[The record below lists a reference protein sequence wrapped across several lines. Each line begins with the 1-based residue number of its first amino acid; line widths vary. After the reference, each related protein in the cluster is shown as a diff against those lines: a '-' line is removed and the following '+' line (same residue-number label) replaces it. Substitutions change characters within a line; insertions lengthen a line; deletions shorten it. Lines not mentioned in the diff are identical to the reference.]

1 MIRHLN
7 TMNTITDMSAARI
20 KQLQHES
27 DTWKRMLGFMMEE
40 NILLKNRLSEVL
52 KESGANGMLE
62 VLDQFQTRFIEQDQ
76 RIAFLRS
83 DIAEIDRLLRRE
95 VFEDPKITGYVEE
108 RVLELRA
115 HLKLVE
121 DEFSRMKTDFL
132 KYLADQIA

>member
-1 MIRHLN
+1 
-7 TMNTITDMSAARI
+7 
-20 KQLQHES
+20 
-27 DTWKRMLGFMMEE
+27 MLGFMMEE

-52 KESGANGMLE
+52 KESGGNGMLE
-62 VLDQFQTRFIEQDQ
+62 DLDQFQTRFIEQDQ

-83 DIAEIDRLLRRE
+83 EIAEIDRLLRRE
-95 VFEDPKITGYVEE
+95 IFEDPKTTGYVEE

>member
-52 KESGANGMLE
+52 KESGGNGMLE
-62 VLDQFQTRFIEQDQ
+62 DLDQFQTRFIEQDQ

-83 DIAEIDRLLRRE
+83 EIAEIDRLLRRE
-95 VFEDPKITGYVEE
+95 IFEDPKTTGYVEE